1 MDCHQIWLVGWS
13 HGPNQLCQ
21 IFWQL
26 IQGFQFCRGRN
37 CHCLEVSRLTQC
49 YCAGCAT
56 FCCSFF
62 FVLFQGWKISDAAL
76 CREGYGCI
84 ILWDSFTLGRTS
96 WFNIYGTRCMYICCW
111 LTVLWD
117 WLLVGLEKWSHCI
130 WLSTSLKPVCILTH
144 FDTGWSWIQLLTLE
158 PMTQFQSVAFGDISV
173 MSFLPAGCRKA
184 ANCRY

>member
-1 MDCHQIWLVGWS
+1 MYETAVYTHVDGDVRKVSSHKTLYFTHLPRSPPWMDCHQIWLVGWS

-62 FVLFQGWKISDAAL
+62 FFCFRGEKFLMLPYVVKGMDVSFSGILSHLEEQVGSTFMEQGV
-76 CREGYGCI
+76 CI
-84 ILWDSFTLGRTS
+84 FVVDWRSC
-96 WFNIYGTRCMYICCW
+96 GTDCW
-111 LTVLWD
+111 L
-117 WLLVGLEKWSHCI
+117 
-130 WLSTSLKPVCILTH
+130 
-144 FDTGWSWIQLLTLE
+144 
-158 PMTQFQSVAFGDISV
+158 A
-173 MSFLPAGCRKA
+173 
-184 ANCRY
+184 